1 MLTCRIAILAKYN
14 LNNVIAGVDGMFVP
28 MKNLRNIP
36 EGHYQLSYFNREVY
50 PALNT
55 LVLAGY
61 DHCIYNIVINAPGSF
76 HNSTMYNLSQM
87 KLYLENLVP
96 RVQVLG

>member
-1 MLTCRIAILAKYN
+1 MS
-14 LNNVIAGVDGMFVP
+14 VP
-28 MKNLRNIP
+28 MTNLRIP
-36 EGHYQLSYFNREVY
+36 HKGHYQLLYFNRKVY

-76 HNSTMYNLSQM
+76 HDSTVYNLSQM
-87 KLYLENLVP
+87 KLYPETLVP